1 VDDLV
6 FDPLDFL
13 KLAEE
18 LSSETDEAS
27 WRTSISRAYYSMFL
41 LAREEVKKRVSNN
54 LDLKRAGS
62 HQVIINTLKEL
73 QFYNIADKLNGLR
86 LMRVNADYCLD
97 ININHDSVNKA
108 LQLAKDIYELIQL
121 HMKSDTV

>member
-1 VDDLV
+1 
-6 FDPLDFL
+6 
-13 KLAEE
+13 
-18 LSSETDEAS
+18 
-27 WRTSISRAYYSMFL
+27 MFL

-73 QFYNIADKLNGLR
+73 KFYNIADKLNGLR
-86 LMRVNADYCLD
+86 LMRVNADYCLG

-108 LQLAKDIYELIQL
+108 LQLAKNIYELIQL